1 MYNQIDCF
9 ITFDPPKLYKTMKQL
24 IAIAA
29 AITVIAACSPTKET
43 VRELQA
49 PTLTM
54 KWETDT
60 VLTTCESVLY
70 DKANEV
76 LYVANIAGK
85 PDSVDG
91 VGSIAKVGLD
101 GKVIDA
107 QWVKGLNAPKGM
119 AIANSKLYVADI
131 INLVEIDRSNGTVT
145 KTYPVDGA
153 QFLNDVTVDGAG
165 KVYVS
170 DSNTGAVSVL
180 DNGEIKSFLSGQHGP
195 NGLLSDGETFL
206 VALWADKTLNIV
218 NDLKEVVVMADSIEN
233 PDGIEAVG
241 DGGYL
246 VSSWNGKVTYVAPD
260 GRTKEILNTAA
271 DGVSAADIEYIADK
285 KLLLI
290 PTFGKNK
297 VVAYELA
304 N

>member
-1 MYNQIDCF
+1 MLVAF
-9 ITFDPPKLYKTMKQL
+9 V
-24 IAIAA
+24 AA
-29 AITVIAACSPTKET
+29 LAACQQKQAATTKI
-43 VRELQA
+43 
-49 PTLTM
+49 PTLTW

-60 VLTTCESVLY
+60 TLTTCESVLY
-70 DKANEV
+70 DKANDV

-91 VGSIAKVGLD
+91 VGSIARVALD

-119 AIANSKLYVADI
+119 GLVGGKLYVADI
-131 INLVEIDRSNGTVT
+131 NTLVEIDPATAAVT
-145 KTYPVDGA
+145 KTYPIEGA
-153 QFLNDVTVDGAG
+153 VFLNDVTVDGAG

-170 DSNTGAVSVL
+170 DTNTGKVHVL
-180 DNGEIKSFLSGQHGP
+180 DNGVVSEYLSGIAGP
-195 NGLLSDGETFL
+195 NGLLADGDTFL
-206 VALWADKTLNIV
+206 VAAWNTKTLNTV
-218 NDLKEVVVMADSIEN
+218 DMNKQLVMKADSIEN
-233 PDGIEAVG
+233 PDGIKAIG

-260 GRTKEILNTAA
+260 GKTTQIFDTSA
-271 DGVSAADIEYIADK
+271 DGVSAADIEYIQEK

-290 PTFGKNK
+290 PTFFKNK
-297 VVAYELA
+297 VVAYEL